1 MLISKKITFS
11 NMESFYKLS
20 ERMDDITMRFRIA
33 QDALD
38 AAMEESGGEITE
50 ENEQLVAE
58 VEELAAIKAQIQEQF
73 LEMPDEYGAWYK
85 NVEAQKKMIE
95 AERKAYEEQMKSV
108 LAKFDARIKA
118 KERRMDFI
126 KDNIEAAMKRAE
138 VEGLNKKNRPDS
150 MFSFF
155 FNKSSSIEVNE
166 ELALDAFK
174 DAQREVNDKCPEWLE
189 FVPKIKKG
197 VLSKVKDLPFGFE
210 RKTSQTLQI
219 R

>member
-1 MLISKKITFS
+1 
-11 NMESFYKLS
+11 MESFYKLS
-20 ERMDDITMRFRIA
+20 EHMDDIAMRYKAA

-50 ENEQLVAE
+50 ENKQLVAE

-95 AERKAYEEQMKSV
+95 AEKKAYEEQMKIV

-126 KDNIEAAMKRAE
+126 RDNIDAALKKAK
-138 VEGLNKKNRPDS
+138 VEGLNKKNRPDA

-155 FNKSSSIEVNE
+155 YNKSSSIEVNE
-166 ELALDAFK
+166 ELALDAYK
-174 DAQREVNDKCPEWLE
+174 EALREANDKCPEWLE
-189 FVPKIKKG
+189 IVPKIKKG
-197 VLSKVKDLPFGFE
+197 VLSKVDNLPFGFE
-210 RKTSQTLQI
+210 RVRSQTLQI
-219 R
+219 K

>member
-1 MLISKKITFS
+1 
-11 NMESFYKLS
+11 MESFYKLS
-20 ERMDDITMRFRIA
+20 ERMDDIAMRYKIA

-58 VEELAAIKAQIQEQF
+58 VEELAAIKTQIQEQF

-95 AERKAYEEQMKSV
+95 AEKKAYEEQMKTV

-138 VEGLNKKNRPDS
+138 IEGLTKKGRPDS

-155 FNKSSSIEVNE
+155 FSKSSSIEVNE
-166 ELALDAFK
+166 ELALDAYK
-174 DAQREVNDKCPEWLE
+174 EAQREANDKCPEWLE

-197 VLSKVKDLPFGFE
+197 VLSKVDNLPFGFE
-210 RKTSQTLQI
+210 RVRSQTLQI
-219 R
+219 K

>member
-1 MLISKKITFS
+1 
-11 NMESFYKLS
+11 MESFYKLS
-20 ERMDDITMRFRIA
+20 ERMDDIAMRYKIA

-95 AERKAYEEQMKSV
+95 AEKKAYEEQMKGV

-126 KDNIEAAMKRAE
+126 KSNIEAAMRRAE
-138 VEGLNKKNRPDS
+138 VDGLNKKNRPDS
-150 MFSFF
+150 MFSFYF
-155 FNKSSSIEVNE
+155 SKSSSIEVNE

-189 FVPKIKKG
+189 FVPKIKKA
-197 VLSKVKDLPFGFE
+197 VLSKVADLPFGFE
-210 RKTSQTLQI
+210 RKTSETLQI

>member
-1 MLISKKITFS
+1 
-11 NMESFYKLS
+11 MESFYRLS
-20 ERMDDITMRFRIA
+20 ERMNDIAMRYKIA

-95 AERKAYEEQMKSV
+95 AEKKAYEEQMKKV
-108 LAKFDARIKA
+108 LAKFDTRIKA

-126 KDNIEAAMKRAE
+126 KDNIEAAMKRAK
-138 VEGLNKKNRPDS
+138 VDGLNKKNRPDS
-150 MFSFF
+150 LFSFWF
-155 FNKSSSIEVNE
+155 IESASIKVNE

-174 DAQREVNDKCPEWLE
+174 DTQREANEKCPEWLE
-189 FVPKIKKG
+189 FVPKIKKSA
-197 VLSKVKDLPFGFE
+197 LSKVDTLPFGFE
-210 RKTSQTLQI
+210 RVKSQTLQI
-219 R
+219 K

>member
-1 MLISKKITFS
+1 
-11 NMESFYKLS
+11 MESFYKLS
-20 ERMDDITMRFRIA
+20 ERMDDIAMRYRVA

-50 ENEQLVAE
+50 ENEHLVAE
-58 VEELAAIKAQIQEQF
+58 VEELAAIKTQIQEQF
-73 LEMPDEYGAWYK
+73 LEMPDEFGAWYK
-85 NVEAQKKMIE
+85 NEEAQKRMIE
-95 AERKAYEEQMKSV
+95 AEKKAYEEQMKAV

-126 KDNIEAAMKRAE
+126 KDNIEAAMRRAE

-166 ELALDAFK
+166 ELALDAYRK
-174 DAQREVNDKCPEWLE
+174 IERETNEKCPEWLE

-197 VLSKVKDLPFGFE
+197 VLGKVTDLPFGFE
-210 RKTSQTLQI
+210 RKISQSLQI